1 MIDEESFR
9 ALLDQDGI
17 LRPGALSGPSAR
29 GLGVKARWD
38 RSHAY
43 AVFAQRDSAVLDIG
57 ALKTQATRFFGAKLG
72 LTVEKRYG
80 LHEPREDL
88 ARLVLLADDGASGR
102 DAGTRLCYGRPAD
115 ANDHAAAARAEEMQR
130 TSGMSLL
137 AERCKMLWLV
147 MTEGAA
153 GTSAPDPDA
162 DRVALTIAAILAS
175 SLLGPILS
183 PNGDELFGVRTAR
196 LKLER
201 RAQPY
206 R

>member
-1 MIDEESFR
+1 
-9 ALLDQDGI
+9 
-17 LRPGALSGPSAR
+17 
-29 GLGVKARWD
+29 
-38 RSHAY
+38 
-43 AVFAQRDSAVLDIG
+43 
-57 ALKTQATRFFGAKLG
+57 
-72 LTVEKRYG
+72 
-80 LHEPREDL
+80 
-88 ARLVLLADDGASGR
+88 
-102 DAGTRLCYGRPAD
+102 
-115 ANDHAAAARAEEMQR
+115 
-130 TSGMSLL
+130 MSLL

-147 MTEGAA
+147 MIEGDA
-153 GTSAPDPDA
+153 GASAPDPDA